1 MVKDVD
7 NNLGLEL
14 LNKYFLD
21 EIGKNPFNIYAKSI
35 AYIDQND
42 IKGLIVYE
50 DIIDRIEIDYVI
62 VVEKYRK
69 QGIASKMLS
78 YLINKYKCDI
88 TLEVNSANSIAI
100 NLYKKYGFQP
110 VTVRKNYYGS
120 SDAILMIRKRWFY
133 ND

>member
-7 NNLGLEL
+7 NNIGLEL
-14 LNKYFLD
+14 LSKYFTD

-35 AYIDQND
+35 AYIDENE

-62 VVEKYRK
+62 VIEKYRK
-69 QGIASKMLS
+69 QGIASEMLS
-78 YLINKYKCDI
+78 YLINKYECDI
-88 TLEVNSANSIAI
+88 TLEVNSTNLIAI
-100 NLYKKYGFQP
+100 NLYKKYGFNP
-110 VTVRKNYYGS
+110 VSVRKNYYGS
-120 SDAILMIRKRWFY
+120 SDAILMVRKRWFY

>member
-88 TLEVNSANSIAI
+88 TLEVNSTNSIAI